1 MIVTAPSGKTVNL
14 RNRPSLVSKIIRQ
27 IPVGADVT
35 VTKEY
40 DAEWSEVSYRGYT
53 GFIMTKFLINSDT
66 SETISALKTKLQQA
80 LNLLDKLEA

>member
-35 VTKEY
+35 VINEY
-40 DAEWSEVSYRGYT
+40 DTEWSEVSYRTDT
-53 GFIMTKFLINSDT
+53 GFMMNKFLINSDT